1 MAYTMMT
8 CLPCEVVAKIVDR
21 GSELKLKERLKKG
34 WGLIHDEMMW
44 RETHEYSCI
53 HHSCWYS
60 GAMKKADECG
70 CYRRYPGFL
79 LRRVDSGAWLP
90 GAGETRAVPAGAA
103 HSESE
108 GEWEGQA
115 NAVWFDFEANE
126 MGLLGSMTP
135 TNFINDIQY
144 N

>member
-8 CLPCEVVAKIVDR
+8 CLPCDVVTKIVER
-21 GSELKLKERLKKG
+21 GAELKLKDRLKKG

-44 RETHEYSCI
+44 RETHEYSCT
-53 HHSCWYS
+53 HHFCDAS
-60 GAMKKADECG
+60 ECE
-70 CYRRYPGFL
+70 CYQRYPGFL

-90 GAGETRAVPAGAA
+90 GLGETRHGPGGGNVVENIPEV
-103 HSESE
+103 S
-108 GEWEGQA
+108 
-115 NAVWFDFEANE
+115 NAVWLDFEANE

-135 TNFINDIQY
+135 LEFINDIQH

>member
-44 RETHEYSCI
+44 RETHEYSCT
-53 HHSCWYS
+53 HHFCEVN
-60 GAMKKADECG
+60 ECG

-79 LRRVDSGAWLP
+79 LRRVDAGVWLP
-90 GAGETRAVPAGAA
+90 GQGETREIEQMDVAGHMRAETDDTS
-103 HSESE
+103 H
-108 GEWEGQA
+108 
-115 NAVWFDFEANE
+115 AVWFDFEANE

>member
-8 CLPCEVVAKIVDR
+8 CLPCDVVTKIVDR
-21 GSELKLKERLKKG
+21 GAELKLKERLKKG

-44 RETHEYSCI
+44 RECHEYSCT
-53 HHSCWYS
+53 HHFCEVS
-60 GAMKKADECG
+60 ECG

-90 GAGETRAVPAGAA
+90 GAGETR
-103 HSESE
+103 ERE
-108 GEWEGQA
+108 GENEPEMS

>member
-1 MAYTMMT
+1 MAYTLMT
-8 CLPCEVVAKIVDR
+8 CLPCELVTKIVDR
-21 GSELKLKERLKKG
+21 GAELRLKERLKKG

-44 RETHEYSCI
+44 RECHDYSCA
-53 HHSCWYS
+53 HHFCDVS
-60 GAMKKADECG
+60 ECG

-90 GAGETRAVPAGAA
+90 GAGETR
-103 HSESE
+103 ERE
-108 GEWEGQA
+108 GENEPEMS